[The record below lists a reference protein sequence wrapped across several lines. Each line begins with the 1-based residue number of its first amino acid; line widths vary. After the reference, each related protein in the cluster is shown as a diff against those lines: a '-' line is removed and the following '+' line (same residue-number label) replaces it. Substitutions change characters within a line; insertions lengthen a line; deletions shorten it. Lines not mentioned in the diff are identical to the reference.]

1 MDQKILDR
9 VCIIVSNLMQ
19 VPLNEVT
26 VSSSPVTIKAW
37 DSLQHLNLILSL
49 EETFGL
55 QFAPEETI
63 ELLNVETIV
72 LMVEEKIK
80 AK

>member
-1 MDQKILDR
+1 MDQTILDR
-9 VCIIVSNLMQ
+9 VRNLISNLMR
-19 VPLNEVT
+19 VPLEEVT
-26 VSSSPVTIKAW
+26 ISSSPSTITTW

-55 QFAPEETI
+55 QFSPEETI

-72 LMVEEKIK
+72 LLIEEKK
-80 AK
+80 GA

>member
-1 MDQKILDR
+1 MDEKILDR
-9 VCIIVSNLMQ
+9 VRNMISNLMQ
-19 VPLNEVT
+19 VPLEDVL
-26 VSSSPVTIKAW
+26 VSSSPGTIKAW

-55 QFAPEETI
+55 QFAPEETT
-63 ELLNVETIV
+63 ELLSVETIV
-72 LMVEEKIK
+72 LMVEEKLT